1 MDSSAATSSDFVVVM
16 TVVPIQSGFAVAPN
30 PLSSPGNRQVCSKN
44 GSPTTRDDARDCKEV
59 RRRHCAAN
67 GKSSPLRRGITAQ
80 QTRRRHF
87 ESAPAT
93 TKEML

>member
-30 PLSSPGNRQVCSKN
+30 PLSSPGNRAYAHN